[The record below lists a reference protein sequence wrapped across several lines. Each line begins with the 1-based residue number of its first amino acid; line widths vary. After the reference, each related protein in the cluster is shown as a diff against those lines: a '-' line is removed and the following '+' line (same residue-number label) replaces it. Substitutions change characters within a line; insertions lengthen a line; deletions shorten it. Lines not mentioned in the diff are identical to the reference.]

1 MPLTVRCYRRPWRA
15 LAAALLVISR
25 ASLPWILWRVLTA
38 NDPPISPPM
47 LAEMLLVVAVLP
59 GAAAWMIGRAVR
71 AEARAAGGELRIEQ
85 AGSSA
90 AVSAAAVAAWRLP
103 LPEPGIDLQLADG
116 RRVPF
121 SVAARDPSPL
131 AAALDPSAAAHPTL
145 VYSAARRPA
154 PRWHYYVGRYVVFA
168 LAPAAV
174 LFNAHQHIA
183 YGGFWGEYYLMG
195 AGAWLRTAAI
205 YWTTVGVYLLLYAS
219 LWRGL
224 AEAASLLAA
233 WTAPAAARAVRG
245 AAEWVATAAFYG
257 GVPAILA
264 LRFWG

>member
-1 MPLTVRCYRRPWRA
+1 MVL
-15 LAAALLVISR
+15 SR

-59 GAAAWMIGRAVR
+59 AAAAWMIGRAVA
-71 AEARAAGGELRIEQ
+71 AEARVVDGEMLIEQ
-85 AGSSA
+85 SGRTTT
-90 AVSAAAVAAWRLP
+90 VPVASVAPWRLP
-103 LPEPGIDLQLADG
+103 LPEPGVDLQLGDG
-116 RRVPF
+116 RRLPF

-131 AAALDPSAAAHPTL
+131 AAALDARAAAHPTL
-145 VYSAARRPA
+145 VYSASRRPA
-154 PRWHYYVGRYVVFA
+154 PGWRYYVGRYVVFA
-168 LAPAAV
+168 LAPAVV
-174 LFNAHQHIA
+174 LFNAHQNIA

-195 AGAWLRTAAI
+195 VGAWLRTAAI
-205 YWTTVGVYLLLYAS
+205 YWATVGVYLLLYAS

-224 AEAASLLAA
+224 TEAASLLAA

-245 AAEWVATAAFYG
+245 AAEWVASAAFYG

>member
-1 MPLTVRCYRRPWRA
+1 MVL
-15 LAAALLVISR
+15 SR

-59 GAAAWMIGRAVR
+59 AAAAWMIGRAVA
-71 AEARAAGGELRIEQ
+71 AEARVVDGEMLIEQ
-85 AGSSA
+85 SGRTTT
-90 AVSAAAVAAWRLP
+90 VPVASVAPWRLP
-103 LPEPGIDLQLADG
+103 LPEPGVDLQLGDG
-116 RRVPF
+116 RRLPF

-131 AAALDPSAAAHPTL
+131 AAALDARAAAHPTL

-154 PRWHYYVGRYVVFA
+154 PGWRYYVGRYVVFA
-168 LAPAAV
+168 LAPAVV
-174 LFNAHQHIA
+174 LFNAHQNIA

-195 AGAWLRTAAI
+195 VGAWLRTAAI
-205 YWTTVGVYLLLYAS
+205 YWATVGVYLLLYAS

-245 AAEWVATAAFYG
+245 AAEWVASAAFYG

>member
-15 LAAALLVISR
+15 LAAALLVVSR

-59 GAAAWMIGRAVR
+59 GAAAWMIGRAV
-71 AEARAAGGELRIEQ
+71 AVDARADGGELRIEQ
-85 AGSSA
+85 AGA
-90 AVSAAAVAAWRLP
+90 TVSVPVTAVAPWRVP
-103 LPEPGIDLQLADG
+103 LPEPGVDLRLADG
-116 RRVPF
+116 ASF
-121 SVAARDPSPL
+121 SVAARDPSSL
-131 AAALDPSAAAHPTL
+131 AAALDPRAAVHPTL
-145 VYSAARRPA
+145 VYAAARRPA
-154 PRWHYYVGRYVVFA
+154 PGWRYYVGRYVVFA

-205 YWTTVGVYLLLYAS
+205 YWATVGVYLLLYAS

-233 WTAPAAARAVRG
+233 WAAPTAARAVRG

-257 GVPAILA
+257 GVPVILA